1 MSSKKRRGKHSKWGE
16 IYHAAYVVI
25 LVTSVTMAILNWESS
40 AYLFYI
46 GLFSYALA
54 FLGYLSVKVKW
65 SNWFTSHIGGMLG
78 SYIAICTAIL
88 VVNIP
93 RIPVLN
99 EWNPLIFW
107 FLPIVIGS
115 PLIFMVGQKYKK
127 KFKPLKTV

>member
-1 MSSKKRRGKHSKWGE
+1 M
-16 IYHAAYVVI
+16 
-25 LVTSVTMAILNWESS
+25 
-40 AYLFYI
+40 
-46 GLFSYALA
+46 
-54 FLGYLSVKVKW
+54 GYLSVKVKW
-65 SNWFTSHIGGMLG
+65 ANWLTSHIGGMLG

-107 FLPIVIGS
+107 FLPTVIGS

-127 KFKPLKTV
+127 KFKRIKTA

>member
-54 FLGYLSVKVKW
+54 FMGYLSVKVKW
-65 SNWFTSHIGGMLG
+65 ANWLTSHIAGMLG

-107 FLPIVIGS
+107 FLPTVIGS

-127 KFKPLKTV
+127 KFKRIKTA